1 LRRKK
6 VWQFVL
12 LVTLLRHS
20 MKRLLLST
28 LVAAIPIFS
37 GCHKAP
43 GQNQTELPSAT
54 VHAQTVERK
63 SRAATEDVVGTVR
76 PKLSAAIEAKVS
88 GRIEQM
94 LVVPGQLVKAGD
106 RLVQLDAHEI
116 QSRLDQASAARQQAE
131 SDLKRATDL
140 IQQKILSQS
149 EFENAQ
155 SKFRIAAAAEAETKT
170 MLDYTL
176 IVAPFDGVITRKL
189 ADVGDLAAP
198 GKSLLQMENPDT
210 LRLEADVPE
219 ALIGNVKLG
228 DNLAVRIAAVTNDIA
243 GTVAEMSPTADPNS
257 RTYLVKLD
265 LPGATGLRSGQ
276 FGRVSVP
283 VGEASAIR
291 VPAAAVVQRGQM
303 ELVFVVVGN
312 HAQLRLVK
320 TGTRVG
326 DEVEVVSGLNSG
338 EQVVTE
344 GASNLADGQPVSV
357 KP

>member
-1 LRRKK
+1 
-6 VWQFVL
+6 
-12 LVTLLRHS
+12 
-20 MKRLLLST
+20 
-28 LVAAIPIFS
+28 
-37 GCHKAP
+37 
-43 GQNQTELPSAT
+43 
-54 VHAQTVERK
+54 
-63 SRAATEDVVGTVR
+63 
-76 PKLSAAIEAKVS
+76 
-88 GRIEQM
+88 M